1 MIDLVQEMIVEHAKR
16 HLLECFSRY
25 GIEGTEDKL
34 NELLRGRLREFMLR
48 VYREL
53 LR

>member
-1 MIDLVQEMIVEHAKR
+1 MTDLLHEALTEHAKQ

-34 NELLRGRLREFMLR
+34 NELLRGRLREFMLG